1 MAAPIALP
9 ATLPS
14 AATVPATMKAAL
26 PALTL
31 MLVNGAK
38 DLVIATLILVAG
50 AVAARWIGRWAHDL
64 MSRSRHVDDTLKPL
78 IVNTARYS
86 VLTVTLVVVLGQ
98 FGVQTTSLIAILGA
112 TGLAIGLAL
121 QGTLSNVASGVM
133 LLFLRPFR
141 VHDKIR
147 AADAAGTVHEIGLFR
162 TVIVTDDGLYM
173 SVPNATIFAGT
184 ITNASRER
192 TRRTNFT
199 VEIDRAENLD
209 AAQKTILE
217 AIARA
222 SNVLKVPAPTVAVDA
237 LGPISTTLTVQ
248 VWVEN
253 SDFGSALSE
262 VKKRVRHALEGADV
276 SAPVPVPAPAVAP
289 WTPPA
294 QDKPETKK
302 PN

>member
-1 MAAPIALP
+1 MATPIALP

-14 AATVPATMKAAL
+14 AATVPATVKAAL
-26 PALTL
+26 PAITV
-31 MLVNGAK
+31 MLLNGAK

-50 AVAARWIGRWAHDL
+50 GLAARWAGRWARDL
-64 MSRSRHVDDTLKPL
+64 MARSRHMDDTLKPL
-78 IVNTARYS
+78 IANAARYA
-86 VLTVTLVVVLGQ
+86 VLAVTLVVVLGQ
-98 FGVQTTSLIAILGA
+98 FGVQTASLIAILGA

-147 AADAAGTVHEIGLFR
+147 TADTTGTVHEIGLFR
-162 TVIVTDDGLYM
+162 TVIVSDDGLYV
-173 SVPNATIFAGT
+173 SVPNATIFSGT
-184 ITNASRER
+184 ITNSSRER
-192 TRRTNFT
+192 IRRASFT
-199 VEIDRAENLD
+199 VEIDRGENLD
-209 AAQKTILE
+209 AAQRTILA
-217 AIARA
+217 AIARDPQVMKA
-222 SNVLKVPAPTVAVDA
+222 PAPAVEVEA
-237 LGPISTTLTVQ
+237 LGPISTTLTVRA
-248 VWVEN
+248 WLEN
-253 SDFGSALSE
+253 RDFSAAMSE

-294 QDKPETKK
+294 ETAPETKK